1 MSPKSLSLFAI
12 ITLALVFTAWYT
24 TKQRSAQ
31 TEIAKTPLFPSLVE
45 QVNTVTRI
53 EIASKDGDTRLV
65 KGDSGWTIENRNGFP
80 AAFEKVKQL
89 VLSIGELA
97 ILEAK
102 TKNKERYARLGV
114 EDIDAK
120 SATSTLVTLKDHAG
134 QVLGSLIIG
143 KKRIPKGDSLVSS
156 LYVRRAGEQQT
167 FLVKGEVN
175 APASPPDWMD
185 KELFHIDSKRIRSIE
200 IRNPKDSGLSI
211 VKEDP
216 DATNLML
223 KNIPDG
229 FKLRSQVS
237 LNGLATA
244 LEHLSFEDVLSSK
257 DVDLP
262 EERTVT
268 TFKTF
273 DGLIATATSASMDDR
288 TYTSF
293 AFAYDPALAEIKSS
307 SSEETDEDK
316 PEDDG
321 GSPVPPV
328 SSAASDEAAASTRK
342 ETGASVEQEVR
353 NLNGAVNDWLYRL
366 PLFKTEMLS
375 KTMDSL
381 IATKSDKEVEK

>member
-1 MSPKSLSLFAI
+1 
-12 ITLALVFTAWYT
+12 
-24 TKQRSAQ
+24 
-31 TEIAKTPLFPSLVE
+31 
-45 QVNTVTRI
+45 
-53 EIASKDGDTRLV
+53 
-65 KGDSGWTIENRNGFP
+65 
-80 AAFEKVKQL
+80 
-89 VLSIGELA
+89 
-97 ILEAK
+97 
-102 TKNKERYARLGV
+102 
-114 EDIDAK
+114 
-120 SATSTLVTLKDHAG
+120 
-134 QVLGSLIIG
+134 LIIG

-156 LYVRRAGEQQT
+156 LYVRRAGEEQT

-200 IRNPKDSGLSI
+200 IQNPKDSGLSI

-216 DATNLML
+216 DATNLLL

-288 TYTSF
+288 TYTRF
-293 AFAYDPALAEIKSS
+293 AFAHDPALAEIKFS
-307 SSEETDEDK
+307 SSEETDKDK

-328 SSAASDEAAASTRK
+328 SSAASDEAAASTPK
-342 ETGASVEQEVR
+342 ETGPSVEEEVSK
-353 NLNGAVNDWLYRL
+353 LNGAVNDWLYRL
-366 PLFKTEMLS
+366 PPFKTEMLS
-375 KTMDSL
+375 KTMDDL